1 MKPISEA
8 QIAGPGLAVVE
19 VVAVDE
25 ETAAAAAQAVCA
37 LWWSSG
43 TSRPWRVPGE
53 PGVRVRAY
61 VDIRRAPDGTP
72 IT

>member
-8 QIAGPGLAVVE
+8 QIAGPGLAAVE
-19 VVAVDE
+19 VVADDE
-25 ETAAAAAQAVCA
+25 KTATAAAQAVCA

-43 TSRPWRVPGE
+43 PSQPWRIPGE

-61 VDIRRAPDGTP
+61 VDIRRAPDGTT
-72 IT
+72 II